1 MGYELRIEDD
11 NTNTSLQ
18 VGRKRLNNR
27 IQGTLRSI
35 EDNIHFEIS
44 QSVTKI
50 GRENCDIN
58 IIVSMKQSRNCLCLQ
73 IYYVLL

>member
-1 MGYELRIEDD
+1 MGYELRIED
-11 NTNTSLQ
+11 NETNTALQ
-18 VGRKRLNNR
+18 VETRGRKHLNNR
-27 IQGTLRSI
+27 VAGTLRSI

-58 IIVSMKQSRNCLCLQ
+58 IIVSIFFIIS
-73 IYYVLL
+73 ITPVGILL